1 MFNRHEKLA
10 VFNLS
15 VVVTGTL
22 LFVLIWQTMGIGR
35 AYAGFAVIGFT
46 GIGHVIFLKRK
57 DPEEIIEDERDISIR
72 LKSFSGS
79 FFLMSVYFVIASLI
93 VYFSHSQTGVV
104 SVDYFPVF
112 VWVGWAVNILASSVI
127 TLVQYRRGTS
137 CGTC

>member
-1 MFNRHEKLA
+1 
-10 VFNLS
+10 
-15 VVVTGTL
+15 
-22 LFVLIWQTMGIGR
+22 MGIGR

-46 GIGHVIFLKRK
+46 GIGHLIFLKRK